1 MNDRAVSVLENYD
14 MEVIRT
20 YKGRGT
26 IICDTGKGLRVLKEY
41 KGNTEKLELL
51 ELLQNKLS
59 ETVKTDRLVRNKEGE
74 LFSKDTDETVYIVK
88 EQLDG
93 RECNYKNEEEILQ
106 AFRIMAKLHLAMRD
120 TSEMA
125 SIMPIH
131 YYVEEMEKHT
141 KECKHVRNYLR
152 KLKIKSDFERA
163 LLKEYT
169 YFMEKAEN
177 ILAQAG
183 GEDQIAYE
191 DFVRTNGFF
200 CHGDYQYHNVMFMR
214 NDTAVINLERFALD
228 SGVRDFYLLF
238 RKISEKADWSLSL
251 GEKMLAAYQ
260 SNRSFTD
267 MEMKQLYYRLAYPD
281 KFWKIV
287 NFYYNSKKSW
297 IPDKNMEKLEN
308 LVKQEKAKERLLK
321 TLFGTV

>member
-14 MEVIRT
+14 MEVNRT
-20 YKGRGT
+20 FKGRGT

-41 KGNTEKLELL
+41 KGNTQKLELL
-51 ELLQNKLS
+51 DLLQSRVS
-59 ETVKTDRLVRNKEGE
+59 ETVRTDRLVRNKEGG
-74 LFSKDTDETVYIVK
+74 LFCKDADGEVYIVK

-106 AFRIMAKLHLAMRD
+106 AFRIMAKLHLAMHD
-120 TSEMA
+120 TGEMA
-125 SIMPIH
+125 NVIPIH

-141 KECKHVRNYLR
+141 KECKRIRNYLR
-152 KLKIKSDFERA
+152 KLKIKSDFERE
-163 LLKEYT
+163 LLKEYN
-169 YFMEKAEN
+169 YFMEKAEY
-177 ILAQAG
+177 ITAQAG
-183 GEDQIAYE
+183 REDQRIYE
-191 DFVRTNGFF
+191 DYVRTNGFF
-200 CHGDYQYHNVMFMR
+200 CHGDYQYHNVVFMR
-214 NDTAVINLERFALD
+214 NDLAVINLERFAPD

-260 SNRSFTD
+260 TGRSFD
-267 MEMKQLYYRLAYPD
+267 RIEFKQLYYRLAYPD

-287 NFYYNSKKSW
+287 NFYYNSKKSL

-308 LVKQEKAKERLLK
+308 LVKQEMAKERLLK
-321 TLFGTV
+321 TLFGIE

>member
-14 MEVIRT
+14 MEVTRT
-20 YKGRGT
+20 FKGRGT
-26 IICDTGKGLRVLKEY
+26 IICDTNKGLRVLKEY

-59 ETVKTDRLVRNKEGE
+59 DTVKTDKLVRNKEGE
-74 LFSKDTDETVYIVK
+74 LFCKDTDGIVYIVK

-93 RECNYKNEEEILQ
+93 RECNYKSEEEILQ
-106 AFRIMAKLHLAMRD
+106 AFRIMAKLHQAMRD
-120 TSEMA
+120 TGEMA
-125 SIMPIH
+125 HTLPVH

-152 KLKIKSDFERA
+152 KLKIKSEFERA
-163 LLKEYT
+163 LLKEYN
-169 YFMEKAEN
+169 YFMDQAES
-177 ILAQAG
+177 IMAQAG
-183 GEDQIAYE
+183 QEDQAAYE
-191 DFVRTNGFF
+191 NYIRENGFF

-214 NDTAVINLERFALD
+214 NDIAVINLERFAPD

-238 RKISEKADWSLSL
+238 RKISEKTDWSLPL
-251 GEKMLAAYQ
+251 GEKMLAAYE
-260 SNRSFTD
+260 SNRSFSPI
-267 MEMKQLYYRLAYPD
+267 EWKQLYYRLAYPD

-297 IPDKNMEKLEN
+297 IPDKNMEKLAN
-308 LVKQEKAKERLLK
+308 LVKQEKAKQKLLK
-321 TLFGTV
+321 ALFDTV

>member
-14 MEVIRT
+14 MEVTRT
-20 YKGRGT
+20 FKGRGT
-26 IICDTGKGLRVLKEY
+26 IICDTNKGLRVLKEY

-59 ETVKTDRLVRNKEGE
+59 DTVKTDKLVRNKEGE
-74 LFSKDTDETVYIVK
+74 LFCKDTDGIVYIVK

-93 RECNYKNEEEILQ
+93 RECNYKSEEEILQ
-106 AFRIMAKLHLAMRD
+106 AFRIMAKLHQAMRD
-120 TSEMA
+120 TGEMA
-125 SIMPIH
+125 HTLPVH

-141 KECKHVRNYLR
+141 KECKRIRNYLR
-152 KLKIKSDFERA
+152 KLKIKSEFERA
-163 LLKEYT
+163 LLKEYN
-169 YFMEKAEN
+169 YFMDQAES

-183 GEDQIAYE
+183 EEDQAAYE
-191 DFVRTNGFF
+191 AFVRENGFF

-214 NDTAVINLERFALD
+214 NDIAVINLERFAPD

-238 RKISEKADWSLSL
+238 RKISEKTDWSLPL
-251 GEKMLAAYQ
+251 GEKMLAAYE
-260 SNRSFTD
+260 SNRSFSPI
-267 MEMKQLYYRLAYPD
+267 EWKQLYYRLAYPD

-297 IPDKNMEKLEN
+297 IPDKNMEKLAN
-308 LVKQEKAKERLLK
+308 LVKQEKAKEKLLK
-321 TLFGTV
+321 TLFDIA

>member
-14 MEVIRT
+14 MEVTRT

-59 ETVKTDRLVRNKEGE
+59 ETVKTDRLIRNKEGE
-74 LFSKDTDETVYIVK
+74 LFSKDTDGTVYIVK

-120 TSEMA
+120 TGEMA
-125 SIMPIH
+125 STMPIH

-141 KECKHVRNYLR
+141 KECKHIRNYLR

-169 YFMEKAEN
+169 YFMEKAES
-177 ILAQAG
+177 ITAQAG
-183 GEDQIAYE
+183 SENQMAYE
-191 DFVRTNGFF
+191 NFVRENGFF

-214 NDTAVINLERFALD
+214 NDIAVINLERFVAD
-228 SGVRDFYLLF
+228 SGIRDFYLLF
-238 RKISEKADWSLSL
+238 RKISEKTDWSLSL

-260 SNRSFTD
+260 SNRSFST
-267 MEMKQLYYRLAYPD
+267 MELKQLYYRLAYPD

-308 LVKQEKAKERLLK
+308 LVKQEKAKESLLK
-321 TLFGTV
+321 TLFGTI